1 MKGTSAH
8 NPLPRIAAGEGTAM
22 ADLTASDRA
31 PGRFAGKVALVTGG
45 NSGIGRHA
53 SLAFAGEGAKVV
65 VAARRVD
72 EGEQTVELIRDAGG
86 EAVFIATDVTRA
98 ESVQAMVRACVE
110 RYGRLDAAFNNAG
123 VTGSVSDLIVDYD
136 EETFDRTVA
145 VNLKGTWLC
154 MKYEIPEMLRAGRG
168 SIVNCSST
176 AGLRG
181 GARAS
186 GYYASKHAIVGLTK
200 SIALEYAAQAV
211 RINAVCPG
219 MIGTEMVVREFAR
232 APDKL
237 AQLKR
242 KIPMG
247 RIGTVEEIAAA
258 VLWLCADESSYVTG
272 AALSADGGFVI

>member
-1 MKGTSAH
+1 
-8 NPLPRIAAGEGTAM
+8 M
-22 ADLTASDRA
+22 ADLTASGRSS
-31 PGRFAGKVALVTGG
+31 GRFAGKVALVTGG
-45 NSGIGRHA
+45 NSGIGRQA
-53 SLAFAGEGAKVV
+53 SIAFAAEGAKVV
-65 VAARRVD
+65 VAARREN
-72 EGEQTVELIRDAGG
+72 EGAHTVELIRKAGG
-86 EAVFIATDVTRA
+86 EAMFVASDVTRA
-98 ESVQAMVRACVE
+98 ESVRAMVHACVVS
-110 RYGRLDAAFNNAG
+110 YGRLDVAFNNAG
-123 VTGSVSDLIVDYD
+123 ITGSVSDLIADYD

-186 GYYASKHAIVGLTK
+186 AYYASKHAIVGLTK
-200 SIALEYAAQAV
+200 SVALEYAAQAV

-219 MIGTEMVVREFAR
+219 MIGTDMVAQQFASVPEKF
-232 APDKL
+232 AM
-237 AQLKR
+237 LKQ
-242 KIPMG
+242 KIPMA
-247 RIGTVEEIAAA
+247 RVGTVEEIASA

>member
-1 MKGTSAH
+1 MG
-8 NPLPRIAAGEGTAM
+8 NPA
-22 ADLTASDRA
+22 ASDRTA
-31 PGRFAGKVALVTGG
+31 GRFAGKVALVTGG
-45 NSGIGRHA
+45 NSGIGRQA
-53 SLAFAGEGAKVV
+53 SLAFAREGAKVL
-65 VAARRVD
+65 VAARRAD
-72 EGEQTVELIRDAGG
+72 EGEHTVRLIRDGGG
-86 EAVFIATDVTRA
+86 EAVFVSTDVTRA
-98 ESVQAMVRACVE
+98 ESVKAAVRACIE

-123 VTGSVSDLIVDYD
+123 ITGSVSDLIVDYD

-186 GYYASKHAIVGLTK
+186 AYYASKHAVIGLTK
-200 SIALEYAAQAV
+200 SVALEYASQGV

-219 MIGTEMVVREFAR
+219 MIGTDMVSREFAR
-232 APDKL
+232 APEKF
-237 AQLKR
+237 AALKT
-242 KIPMG
+242 KIPMA
-247 RIGTVEEIAAA
+247 RVGTVEEIASA

-272 AALSADGGFVI
+272 AALSADGGFTV

>member
-1 MKGTSAH
+1 MV
-8 NPLPRIAAGEGTAM
+8 
-22 ADLTASDRA
+22 DLAASDRA
-31 PGRFAGKVALVTGG
+31 AGRFAGKVALVTGG

-53 SLAFAGEGAKVV
+53 SLAFAREGAKVV
-65 VAARRVD
+65 VAARGVD
-72 EGEQTVELIRDAGG
+72 EGERTVSMIREAGG
-86 EAVFIATDVTRA
+86 EAMFVATDVTGA
-98 ESVQAMVRACVE
+98 ESVRAMVRACIE

-123 VTGSVSDLIVDYD
+123 ITGSVTDFIVDYD
-136 EETFDRTVA
+136 EEIFDRTVA

-186 GYYASKHAIVGLTK
+186 AYYASKHAIVGLTK
-200 SIALEYAAQAV
+200 SVALEYATNGIRV
-211 RINAVCPG
+211 NAVCPG
-219 MIGTEMVVREFAR
+219 MIGTDMVAREFAR
-232 APDKL
+232 APEKF
-237 AQLKR
+237 AVLKQ
-242 KIPMG
+242 KIPMA